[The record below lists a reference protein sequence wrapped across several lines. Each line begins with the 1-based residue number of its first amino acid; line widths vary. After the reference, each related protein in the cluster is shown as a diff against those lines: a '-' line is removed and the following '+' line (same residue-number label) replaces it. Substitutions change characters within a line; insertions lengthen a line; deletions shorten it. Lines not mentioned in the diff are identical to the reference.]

1 MTKRWKIFTVLAL
14 MFILGIFYRISM
26 AVVARD
32 LSVDLSL
39 NAAQLGVLS
48 GIFFY
53 VFAFVQIPLGPLI
66 DRYGGRPMVSLLG
79 MATTFGSLIFALA
92 PGYYAA
98 LAGRILLGMGTA
110 CVLMGSLK
118 VFTNWFS
125 PQEFPKVSGFLVGT
139 GSLGI
144 LCATSPLAY
153 AVTRYGWRNTF
164 LAATLLQAITTMGVY
179 VIVRDTP
186 VATAT
191 EGEMNA
197 GGISG
202 VMHAWRVILT
212 TPAFWFVSLIAY
224 FWYANYMVLLALW
237 GGPYLMDAVGLSRA
251 QAGNTLLFTSIGFV
265 TGSLLLGKIT
275 ERLSGSLE
283 KTLLAGQLLLLAAMT
298 AMLGPAEF
306 FSPPL
311 LAAVFFLIGLA
322 SSTGVI
328 IYPLARNMV
337 AHELAATAMT
347 CVNFFLL
354 MGAATGQHIM
364 GMYINSFP
372 RSRAGYPTE
381 AYHGAFLIPICG
393 LAVALA
399 LFFLWQRPPQR
410 IMNLCMHI
418 QKKRHLP
425 QGRDL

>member
-32 LSVDLSL
+32 ISIDLGL

-79 MATTFGSLIFALA
+79 MATTCGSLIFALA
-92 PGYYAA
+92 PGYYTA
-98 LAGRILLGMGTA
+98 LTGRILLGMGTA

-125 PQEFPKVSGFLVGT
+125 PQEFPKVSGFLVGS

-144 LCATSPLAY
+144 LCATSPLAQ

-164 LAATLLQAITTMGVY
+164 LAATLLQAAVTLAVY

-186 VATAT
+186 ATAAT
-191 EGEMNA
+191 EGGMDTGA
-197 GGISG
+197 
-202 VMHAWRVILT
+202 MHAWRVILT

-237 GGPYLMDAVGLSRA
+237 GGPYLMEAVGLSRA
-251 QAGNTLLFTSIGFV
+251 QAGNILLFTSIGFV
-265 TGSLLLGKIT
+265 SGSLLLGKIT
-275 ERLSGSLE
+275 ERLFGSLE
-283 KTLLAGQLLLLAAMT
+283 KTLLAGQLLLLLAMT
-298 AMLGPAEF
+298 AMLGPAES
-306 FSPPL
+306 FSRPL
-311 LAAVFFLIGLA
+311 LAAVFFVIGLA
-322 SSTGVI
+322 SSGGVI

-337 AHELAATAMT
+337 PHELAATAMT

-364 GMYINSFP
+364 GMYISSFP
-372 RSRAGYPTE
+372 RSRTATQVTGGGQHPPPVPRHRAGP
-381 AYHGAFLIPICG
+381 
-393 LAVALA
+393 
-399 LFFLWQRPPQR
+399 
-410 IMNLCMHI
+410 
-418 QKKRHLP
+418 
-425 QGRDL
+425 